1 MKHLGCAI
9 ALSAACL
16 ILFPSVSTAAPPD
29 PGEPGPYP
37 VGVTTMQFSD
47 PARSEI
53 LTGKARA
60 LLTEIWY
67 PAAEETRD
75 LPKNRLLDFI
85 LRGTNPSVGLL
96 LKLAF
101 DIDLD
106 EMDSTFQNFAVRDA
120 RIRDGKYPLILFS
133 HGNGGLRF
141 QNAFLCEHLASHGYI
156 VAAPDHTGNAA
167 VTFVDGQPIR
177 INEQGRDQAAK
188 DRPLDIRFLMDE
200 FTRLNQGADSRFLD
214 RIDLD
219 KIGVTGHS
227 FGGYTSTW
235 VADTDPRV
243 KAIAPMAGVAR
254 ERVNYDCPVLVL
266 MATEDKTMG
275 LDGNANIRRYYEES
289 KGPRYFV
296 EFKNAGHFSFT
307 EMYQFKAD
315 FGDGVGAGKRI
326 ASGEEVV
333 YPGMEF
339 MFPAIN
345 TYSTAF
351 FGKYLKDL
359 ADYETTLRT
368 NLSPEELIHQY
379 ASPETKGGEG

>member
-1 MKHLGCAI
+1 MKHFQYTI
-9 ALSAACL
+9 VLSIVCMS
-16 ILFPSVSTAAPPD
+16 LFSSISMATPPD
-29 PGEPGPYP
+29 PAQPGPYP
-37 VGVTTMQFSD
+37 VGVTTLQFSD
-47 PARSEI
+47 PARTEV

-67 PAAEETRD
+67 PAAEETRE

-101 DIDLD
+101 DIDLE
-106 EMDSTFQNFAVRDA
+106 EMDKSFQNFAVRDA

-177 INEQGRDQAAK
+177 FNEQGRDQAAK
-188 DRPLDIRFLMDE
+188 DRPLDIRFLIDE
-200 FTRLNQGADSRFLD
+200 FTRLNQGADSRFLE

-219 KIGVTGHS
+219 NIGVTGHS

-235 VADTDPRV
+235 AADTDLRV

-326 ASGEEVV
+326 ASGEDVV
-333 YPGMEF
+333 YPAMEF
-339 MFPAIN
+339 MFPVIN

-351 FGKYLKDL
+351 FGKYLKTITEYDG
-359 ADYETTLRT
+359 YLRE
-368 NLSPEELIHQY
+368 NKYPEELIV
-379 ASPETKGGEG
+379 K